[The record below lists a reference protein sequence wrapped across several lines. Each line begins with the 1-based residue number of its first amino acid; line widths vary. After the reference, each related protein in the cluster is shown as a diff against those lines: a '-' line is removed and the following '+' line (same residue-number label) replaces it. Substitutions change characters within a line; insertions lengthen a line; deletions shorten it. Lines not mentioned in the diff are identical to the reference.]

1 MQEGRD
7 YVAQPEMTHW
17 ERIEA
22 AIAGREVDRVPV
34 SLWRHWPE
42 SDQDPGALAAATVRW
57 QRAHD
62 FDLVKFMPT
71 GTYGIEDWGATTV
84 YRPTDNGT
92 RTVTCFGVTAA
103 EAWPTLAVLDPAKGY
118 LARQIEALRLAAGEL
133 SGTVPILQTV
143 FSPLTTAFKLAGSR
157 VFADLRCHADLFEAG
172 LRTIAET
179 TLAFARASIKAGA
192 HGLFFSSQCSTFR
205 LLTEA
210 EYRRFGEPYDRI
222 VLDGIRSDARFN
234 MLHIHGSDIMFDLM
248 AGYPV
253 EMLNWHDRRV
263 RPDLRDA
270 SRRFG
275 GLLVGGL
282 DEANTL
288 ANGPVE
294 AIRAEVR
301 QAIAE
306 TGGSRLMLAP
316 GCVLPIATP
325 DAHVRAV
332 IEAAAEISARPD
344 GDTGPT
350 NPRSRGRAAVLD

>member
-1 MQEGRD
+1 MQL
-7 YVAQPEMTHW
+7 PEMTHW
-17 ERIEA
+17 ERIEH
-22 AIAGREVDRVPV
+22 AIAGREVDRVPL

-42 SDQDPGALAAATVRW
+42 SDQDPAALAAATVRW

-71 GTYGIEDWGATTV
+71 GTYGIEDWGATTI
-84 YRPTDNGT
+84 YKPTTYGT
-92 RTVTCFGVTAA
+92 RTVTHFGVTSV
-103 EAWPTLAVLDPAKGY
+103 EAWPKLARLDPAQGY
-118 LARQIEALRLAAGEL
+118 LGKQIEALRLAAVEL

-143 FSPLTTAFKLAGSR
+143 FSPLTTAFKLAGDR

-179 TLAFARASIKAGA
+179 TLAFARASIEAGA

-210 EYRRFGEPYDRI
+210 EYRRFGEPYDRM

-253 EMLNWHDRRV
+253 QMLNWHDRRV
-263 RPDLRDA
+263 RPNLEEA
-270 SRRFG
+270 SRRFD

-294 AIRAEVR
+294 AIGAEVR

-306 TGGSRLMLAP
+306 TGGRRLMIAP
-316 GCVLPIATP
+316 GCVLNIATP
-325 DAHVRAV
+325 DSHIRAV
-332 IEAAAEISARPD
+332 IEALADTCADPNGSA
-344 GDTGPT
+344 GPT
-350 NPRSRGRAAVLD
+350 HVRSGGRAGAVLD